1 MGASA
6 APKGNTMRII
16 TLLFALTLLTNP
28 ANATPPQV
36 VEVSE
41 TLLGVNDT
49 HLFVLRRMDDNMGY
63 HHITQTDVVLI
74 ARDRKTN
81 TDAQIWPVMRV
92 IDHSIDFLDFGE
104 QEKVEI
110 LPLPDRI
117 NPFDILLW
125 RKARPLTASTNK
137 QSYDELSNGDN
148 MITITTGADEK
159 QRRYQLENNTAE
171 ALIRQ
176 SLNKT
181 RAAFPA
187 YFNQGGDM
195 LQDILFD
202 QTSDC
207 KYSGFT
213 VISDLVDGQYTEQW
227 IMYMTCK
234 EEDRLSPVSMFL
246 FLPQVQ

>member
-1 MGASA
+1 
-6 APKGNTMRII
+6 MRII
-16 TLLFALTLLTNP
+16 TLLFALFLLTTP
-28 ANATPPQV
+28 ASATPPQV

-92 IDHSIDFLDFGE
+92 IDHGVDFLDFGE
-104 QEKVEI
+104 QERVEI
-110 LPLPDRI
+110 LPLPNRM

-125 RKARPLTASTNK
+125 RKASPLVADTGE
-137 QSYDELSNGDN
+137 QSYLPMHELSDTDN
-148 MITITTGADEK
+148 MFTITTGADENR
-159 QRRYQLENNTAE
+159 RRYQLENNTAE

-181 RAAFPA
+181 RAALPA

-227 IMYMTCK
+227 IANVTCE

>member
-1 MGASA
+1 
-6 APKGNTMRII
+6 MRII

-92 IDHSIDFLDFGE
+92 IDHGVDFLDFEE
-104 QEKVEI
+104 QERIEI
-110 LPLPDRI
+110 LPLPDRV

-125 RKARPLTASTNK
+125 RRARPLTASPDE
-137 QSYDELSNGDN
+137 QSYDGLSDGDN
-148 MITITTGADEK
+148 MFTVTAGAAEN

-181 RAAFPA
+181 RAALPA

-195 LQDILFD
+195 LQDIQFD
-202 QTSDC
+202 QTSAC
-207 KYSGFT
+207 IYSDFT
-213 VISDLVDGQYTEQW
+213 VISDLVDGHYAKQW
-227 IMYMTCK
+227 IMYMTCE

>member
-1 MGASA
+1 
-6 APKGNTMRII
+6 MRII
-16 TLLFALTLLTNP
+16 TLLFALFLLTTP
-28 ANATPPQV
+28 ASATPPQV

-92 IDHSIDFLDFGE
+92 IDHGVDFLDFGV
-104 QEKVEI
+104 QERVEI

-125 RKARPLTASTNK
+125 RKARPLVAYTGE
-137 QSYDELSNGDN
+137 QSFLPMHELSGGDN
-148 MITITTGADEK
+148 MFIITTDAGEN

-181 RAAFPA
+181 RAALPA

-213 VISDLVDGQYTEQW
+213 VISDLGDGQYTEQW
-227 IMYMTCK
+227 IANVTCE